1 MYNFVGE
8 VAVRSFGDF
17 PEMEKEN
24 LLTEI
29 RNGNRAAFD
38 ELCREELPV
47 LLSYARAF
55 LYDKWA
61 DDVVQDVLFSFWKNR
76 ESLKSD
82 CAVRRYLLRSVYNRS
97 LNYIRSE
104 KLSQEFRAWND
115 LKITEL
121 GLEGCDPDRNPVI
134 VKLMDNEL
142 RDTLTEAIGSLPP
155 KSREVFIMSYLDD
168 MSNKE
173 ISAKL
178 GISLSTVENHIYKA
192 LKLLR
197 SSLSDEKSM
206 LFIALLPYLTNSVSG
221 IL

>member
-1 MYNFVGE
+1 MYNFVRE

-17 PEMEKEN
+17 PEMEKDN

-47 LLSYARAF
+47 LLSYAVH

-121 GLEGCDPDRNPVI
+121 GLEGSDLDKNPVI

-142 RDTLTEAIGSLPP
+142 RDTLTEAIASLPP

-178 GISLSTVENHIYKA
+178 GISLSTVENRIYKA

>member
-1 MYNFVGE
+1 M
-8 VAVRSFGDF
+8 
-17 PEMEKEN
+17 
-24 LLTEI
+24 
-29 RNGNRAAFD
+29 
-38 ELCREELPV
+38 
-47 LLSYARAF
+47 
-55 LYDKWA
+55 
-61 DDVVQDVLFSFWKNR
+61 
-76 ESLKSD
+76 
-82 CAVRRYLLRSVYNRS
+82 
-97 LNYIRSE
+97 
-104 KLSQEFRAWND
+104 
-115 LKITEL
+115 
-121 GLEGCDPDRNPVI
+121 EGCDPDRNPVI

-206 LFIALLPYLTNSVSG
+206 FFIALLPYLTNSVSG

>member
-1 MYNFVGE
+1 MGK
-8 VAVRSFGDF
+8 D
-17 PEMEKEN
+17 N

-121 GLEGCDPDRNPVI
+121 GLEGCDPDKNPVI

-142 RDTLTEAIGSLPP
+142 RDTLTEAIDSLPP

-178 GISLSTVENHIYKA
+178 VYCNI
-192 LKLLR
+192 
-197 SSLSDEKSM
+197 
-206 LFIALLPYLTNSVSG
+206 
-221 IL
+221 

>member
-1 MYNFVGE
+1 MVKESFPTPRIYDKLLRKNAYSVFHLFFLLSLLLYNFVGE

-97 LNYIRSE
+97 LN
-104 KLSQEFRAWND
+104 
-115 LKITEL
+115 
-121 GLEGCDPDRNPVI
+121 
-134 VKLMDNEL
+134 
-142 RDTLTEAIGSLPP
+142 
-155 KSREVFIMSYLDD
+155 
-168 MSNKE
+168 
-173 ISAKL
+173 
-178 GISLSTVENHIYKA
+178 
-192 LKLLR
+192 
-197 SSLSDEKSM
+197 
-206 LFIALLPYLTNSVSG
+206 
-221 IL
+221 

>member
-17 PEMEKEN
+17 PEMEKDN

-121 GLEGCDPDRNPVI
+121 GLEGCDPDKNPVI

-142 RDTLTEAIGSLPP
+142 RDTLTAAIDSLPP

-178 GISLSTVENHIYKA
+178 GISLSTVENHI
-192 LKLLR
+192 
-197 SSLSDEKSM
+197 
-206 LFIALLPYLTNSVSG
+206 
-221 IL
+221 

>member
-8 VAVRSFGDF
+8 VAVSSFGDF

-104 KLSQEFRAWND
+104 NLSQEFRAWND
-115 LKITEL
+115 LKITKL
-121 GLEGCDPDRNPVI
+121 GLEGCDPDKNPVI
-134 VKLMDNEL
+134 VKLMDNEGQ
-142 RDTLTEAIGSLPP
+142 R
-155 KSREVFIMSYLDD
+155 K
-168 MSNKE
+168 K
-173 ISAKL
+173 
-178 GISLSTVENHIYKA
+178 
-192 LKLLR
+192 
-197 SSLSDEKSM
+197 
-206 LFIALLPYLTNSVSG
+206 
-221 IL
+221 

>member
-1 MYNFVGE
+1 MTWSRMSCSHSGKTGKVSNPIVQSADISFV
-8 VAVRSFGDF
+8 
-17 PEMEKEN
+17 
-24 LLTEI
+24 
-29 RNGNRAAFD
+29 
-38 ELCREELPV
+38 
-47 LLSYARAF
+47 LSIT
-55 LYDKWA
+55 
-61 DDVVQDVLFSFWKNR
+61 
-76 ESLKSD
+76 
-82 CAVRRYLLRSVYNRS
+82 VRRYLLRSVYNRS

-115 LKITEL
+115 LKITER
-121 GLEGCDPDRNPVI
+121 GLEGCDPDKNPVI

-142 RDTLTEAIGSLPP
+142 RDTLTEAIDSLPP

>member
-1 MYNFVGE
+1 MGK
-8 VAVRSFGDF
+8 D
-17 PEMEKEN
+17 N

-82 CAVRRYLLRSVYNRS
+82 CAVRRYLLRS
-97 LNYIRSE
+97 
-104 KLSQEFRAWND
+104 
-115 LKITEL
+115 
-121 GLEGCDPDRNPVI
+121 
-134 VKLMDNEL
+134 
-142 RDTLTEAIGSLPP
+142 
-155 KSREVFIMSYLDD
+155 
-168 MSNKE
+168 
-173 ISAKL
+173 
-178 GISLSTVENHIYKA
+178 
-192 LKLLR
+192 
-197 SSLSDEKSM
+197 SLSDEKSM
-206 LFIALLPYLTNSVSG
+206 LVIALLPYLTNAVSG

>member
-1 MYNFVGE
+1 M
-8 VAVRSFGDF
+8 
-17 PEMEKEN
+17 
-24 LLTEI
+24 
-29 RNGNRAAFD
+29 
-38 ELCREELPV
+38 
-47 LLSYARAF
+47 
-55 LYDKWA
+55 
-61 DDVVQDVLFSFWKNR
+61 
-76 ESLKSD
+76 
-82 CAVRRYLLRSVYNRS
+82 
-97 LNYIRSE
+97 
-104 KLSQEFRAWND
+104 
-115 LKITEL
+115 KITEL

-142 RDTLTEAIGSLPP
+142 RDTLTAAIDSLPP

-178 GISLSTVENHIYKA
+178 CISLSTVENHIYKA

-206 LFIALLPYLTNSVSG
+206 LFIALLPYFTNSVSG